1 MGLLSSVGKKVGRKF
16 LASESLGEPTP
27 KVSALV
33 GLDWEYGEVCIA
45 LGVEPQSRTC

>member
-27 KVSALV
+27 EVSDLV
-33 GLDWEYGEVCIA
+33 GVDWEYVWGGGCIA
-45 LGVEPQSRTC
+45 LG